1 MFEILLALENERT
14 LALRFTM
21 SGPSN
26 LVEFLRTF
34 GFKRDAARE
43 LVKGLN
49 RGRTPA
55 QVPGSG
61 DVLYLKLL

>member
-26 LVEFLRTF
+26 VVEFLRTL

-43 LVKGLN
+43 LV
-49 RGRTPA
+49 RGIGRRLTPA
-55 QVPGSG
+55 PVPGSA